1 MLNVSWA
8 KKRAGFVRV
17 FAVQEGRGYGGGWEG
32 RKGGQERRKMI
43 DKREVK
49 QRK

>member
-17 FAVQEGRGYGGGWEG
+17 FAVQEGRGGTVGIGGVGKRE
-32 RKGGQERRKMI
+32 MI
-43 DKREVK
+43 DKRDIK